1 MDSVASIGPV
11 HRRPALKKYG
21 EILEDEIVLKIVF
34 FFFGNQEKVTHR
46 PDLSVNEPNLRAPT
60 DMECFMSSAL

>member
-1 MDSVASIGPV
+1 MASIGPV

-21 EILEDEIVLKIVF
+21 EILEDENSSQGLQI
-34 FFFGNQEKVTHR
+34 FFGGQGKVTHR